1 MWKIKKMSKQKRPLT
16 PSFVLELPL
25 QVSSKDRKTIL
36 ARMEAGRQLYNACL
50 GEAQRR
56 VRLIRQSKAFQL
68 ACAIPRNEAHKAERT
83 KTFRQAREAHQ
94 FSDYDLQHYAI
105 GIRSSWLGD
114 HLHTHLTQ
122 KLATRA
128 FEAAEKMLF
137 GRTKRLRFKGQDQ
150 IPSLEGKSNETGIYY
165 RDGLLLWDGLQLKA
179 MLNPK
184 DQVQHHGLKQRL
196 GATTAPYGP
205 APRIK
210 YCRMIARKT
219 KAGHQRFFVQLVLE
233 GQPLAAH
240 LRKIDKPNKLPR
252 IPHCS
257 VNGVVGLDLGPSTI
271 AVVAE
276 QAAFLEP
283 FCGELK
289 DQRAQ
294 IRRVQRR
301 MDRSKR
307 QSNSNNYE
315 QNGRIKSGSRQWVFS
330 KNYLKDRA
338 YLADLQRREQ
348 AYRKNLHGKK
358 INEILRLGNSFKF
371 EKLSYKAW
379 QKRFGKSVGRNAPGY
394 FVQELKRKAV
404 SAGGSILEVS
414 PVQTYLSSRC
424 VCGLRQKKKLSE
436 RTHRCS
442 QCGTTMQRDL
452 FSAFLAQH
460 VDSDNLLHADV
471 EKLYSGAKWLL
482 GCAWEQAKAAQARKV
497 PYLRQETASS
507 RSMSGSAASKMQ
519 RQSGSSQKVRRT
531 AKNMDV
537 VAGSNASESH
547 KEADASLSKPHG

>member
-1 MWKIKKMSKQKRPLT
+1 MSKQKRPPT

-36 ARMEAGRQLYNACL
+36 ARMEAGRQLYNTCL

-56 VRLIRQSKAFQL
+56 VRLIRQSKAFQF
-68 ACAIPRNEAHKAERT
+68 ACAIPRTDAHKTERT
-83 KTFRQAREAHQ
+83 KAFRQAREAHQ
-94 FSDYDLQHYAI
+94 FSDYDLQHYATES
-105 GIRSSWLGD
+105 RQSWLGD
-114 HLHTHLTQ
+114 HLHTHLAQ

-128 FEAAEKMLF
+128 FQAAEKMLF
-137 GRTKRLRFKGQDQ
+137 GRAKKLRFKGKDQ

-165 RDGLLLWDGLQLKA
+165 RDGLLLWDGLCLKA

-184 DQVQHHGLKQRL
+184 DQVQNYGLEQ
-196 GATTAPYGP
+196 
-205 APRIK
+205 RIK

-233 GQPLAAH
+233 GQPLAVH
-240 LRKIDKPNKLPR
+240 LRKLAKPNQPPR
-252 IPHCS
+252 IPLSWRENGTQQGPAPHCS
-257 VNGVVGLDLGPSTI
+257 VTGVVGLDLGPSTI

-276 QAAFLEP
+276 QTAFLEP

-289 DQRAQ
+289 DHRAQ
-294 IRRVQRR
+294 IRRIQRR

-307 QSNSNNYE
+307 QSNPNNYD
-315 QNGRIKSGSRQWVFS
+315 QSGAADRPEGAAMSKTGPKGAVLAPRSGQSKVGPRQWVFS

-338 YLADLQRREQ
+338 YLADLKRREQ

-379 QKRFGKSVGRNAPGY
+379 QKRFGKSVGRNAP
-394 FVQELKRKAV
+394 
-404 SAGGSILEVS
+404 GSILEVS

-471 EKLYSGAKWLL
+471 EKLYSGAKRLL
-482 GCAWEQAKAAQARKV
+482 VAAWKQAKT
-497 PYLRQETASS
+497 TANV
-507 RSMSGSAASKMQ
+507 RPMGVGEVCTAPL
-519 RQSGSSQKVRRT
+519 QSGSPRKVSRA

-547 KEADASLSKPHG
+547 KEADASLSKPPGFIRGVV